1 MHTEVF
7 YQVGYEAQTFFDKVG
22 LFRRERPGP
31 IKVTKRS
38 DRKYVLWGQRSIM
51 NWEIVKGKDLNLV
64 NWTSTK
70 ASPLL

>member
-38 DRKYVLWGQRSIM
+38 GRKYVKPKIRYELRNREGKRSQYGQ
-51 NWEIVKGKDLNLV
+51 LNLH
-64 NWTSTK
+64 
-70 ASPLL
+70 

>member
-7 YQVGYEAQTFFDKVG
+7 FQVGYEAQTFFDKVG

-38 DRKYVLWGQRSIM
+38 DHKYVKPKIHYELRNCEGKISQYGQ
-51 NWEIVKGKDLNLV
+51 LNFH
-64 NWTSTK
+64 
-70 ASPLL
+70 